1 MRQIM
6 RNVDRSRFM
15 RLTAAAPFAPLLQA
29 TPARA
34 QATQTLRMLT
44 VRTDAVKTLLW
55 AQQQNLFA
63 AHGLAID
70 LVNTGSSATSLTA
83 LVGGSADVT
92 AGSLF
97 ATFAAIA
104 HDIPVQGSVS
114 LGCTR

>member
-1 MRQIM
+1 MRIL
-6 RNVDRSRFM
+6 DRR
-15 RLTAAAPFAPLLQA
+15 RLLQLAAAAPIAPFIHPV
-29 TPARA
+29 PARA
-34 QATQTLRMLT
+34 QALQTLRVLT

-70 LVNTGSSATSLTA
+70 LVNTGSSAASLTA
-83 LVGGSADVT
+83 LVGGSADIA

-104 HDIPVQGSVS
+104 HAIP
-114 LGCTR
+114 